1 MLILRSLTFQNIGR
15 FVEEQTIEFD
25 QLGSLVQIEGQ
36 NNNTSGSSGAGK
48 STIFKALEFLLGLN
62 DISNG
67 VLQSRLTK
75 DSLSVT
81 GIFDFNGLPL
91 KIQRDKKFSINL
103 NGEVTTGSAKLTEEK
118 LDQILGMPRDLFRKI
133 LHKRQGEGGFF
144 LDMGPSEVHKFLT
157 SCLGLEKEQKKILT
171 LDTRLNELTASESS
185 LKSHLQS
192 NQMGLQA
199 SQDAISSLGPQPVLE
214 ISPEA
219 LEGLK
224 NAHTTASS
232 THEQVKLALKAESDQ
247 LALTRPQ
254 IVSVPFD
261 RSNIE
266 RAENEIGTIVAQISS
281 LENTEQNRQSQV
293 KSKISEFQIEIGNLN
308 NKELTRQSEVKNQIS
323 SIQVEIASI
332 QGAEQARQSQVRSS
346 ISALQVELIKSKALV
361 DLGNKAKEEAL
372 LLSKELQKVRSATCP
387 TCEQGWITEAC
398 KTKEAEILT
407 KLSEHKTT
415 IISGS
420 EASNK
425 IVSINERLQTLNLEA
440 QPKPTAETDSLN
452 EQIVQLKLQAQPQV
466 IPEIGVI
473 SSQISQLQLE
483 ALPQSIPEVLELKL
497 KSGFKAKELAVFRQ
511 EERDHQFKETA
522 KSKLL
527 VDNFALKQT
536 ELRQQHEATLKY
548 TQDEVVKALSA
559 YESANSKIR
568 SFEESKKR
576 FDDSLNKLNSQL
588 LGYSEQLE
596 RKQEELTLVQEELEL
611 ATESKKAIKSYLS
624 CSFEDALDSIGD
636 KATRLIRAIPN
647 MTNATIQFEGL
658 KETKE
663 GKIKEEVTCVI
674 SMDGEIGIPVKSLSG
689 GERSSTD
696 LAIDLSVIK
705 FIEERTGKGIS
716 LMVLDE
722 PFTGLDS
729 QNILEALEML
739 KECSADKQLL
749 IVDHNPVAA
758 QSIENRLIAVRD
770 GQTSK
775 VVRQ

>member
-1 MLILRSLTFQNIGR
+1 MLTLKSLTLQNIGR
-15 FVEEQTIEFD
+15 FVKEQKIDFE
-25 QLGSLVQIEGQ
+25 QLGPLVQIEGQ

-48 STIFKALEFLLGLN
+48 STVFKALEFLLGLN

-75 DSLSVT
+75 DSMSVT
-81 GIFDFNGLPL
+81 GIFDFDGLPL
-91 KIQRDKKFSINL
+91 KIQRNKKFLIDL
-103 NGEVTTGSAKLTEEK
+103 NGEVTTGSAKLSEEK

-157 SCLGLEKEQKKILT
+157 SCLSLEKEQKKTIV
-171 LDTRLNELTASESS
+171 LDARIEELTDDETS
-185 LKSHLQS
+185 LKSALQS

-214 ISPEA
+214 VSPEMPQM
-219 LEGLK
+219 LK
-224 NAHTTASS
+224 NAHTQASS
-232 THEQVKLALKAESDQ
+232 THEQVKEALRVEYDQ
-247 LALTRPQ
+247 FVLTRPK
-254 IVSVPFD
+254 IFSAPFD
-261 RSNIE
+261 RYNIV
-266 RAENEIGTIVAQISS
+266 RTENEIGTIVAQISA
-281 LENTEQNRQSQV
+281 LEKTEEDRRSQV
-293 KSKISEFQIEIGNLN
+293 KSKISELQTTIGNLK
-308 NKELTRQSEVKNQIS
+308 NKELARQSEAKNQIS
-323 SIQVEIASI
+323 SIQVEVAKI
-332 QGAEQARQSQVRSS
+332 QGIEQARQSRVRST

-361 DLGNKAKEEAL
+361 DLSNKAKEDAL
-372 LLSKELQKVRSATCP
+372 LLAKELQKVRSATCP

-398 KTKEAEILT
+398 KTKESEILA
-407 KLSEHKTT
+407 KLSVHKAT

-425 IVSINERLQTLNLEA
+425 IATINERLETLNLEV
-440 QPKPTAETDSLN
+440 QPKPTSEVDPLN
-452 EQIVQLKLQAQPQV
+452 QTISQLTVKAQPQV
-466 IPEIGVI
+466 IPEIATI
-473 SSQISQLQLE
+473 TAQIAQLQSETQLR
-483 ALPQSIPEVLELKL
+483 SIPEVLELKL
-497 KSGFKAKELAVFRQ
+497 KNDFKSKELDVFRQ
-511 EERDHQFKETA
+511 EERDHQFKEDS
-522 KSKLL
+522 KSQALL
-527 VDNFALKQT
+527 VEFTQKQT
-536 ELRQQHEATLKY
+536 ELRQQHESTLKY
-548 TQDEVVKALSA
+548 TQDEVSKALSA
-559 YESANSKIR
+559 YEMANNKVR
-568 SFEESKKR
+568 SFQEAKKR
-576 FDDSLNKLNSQL
+576 FDDSLDRLNSQL
-588 LGYSEQLE
+588 LGYSEQLK

-647 MTNATIQFEGL
+647 MANATIQFEGL

-739 KECSADKQLL
+739 KECSSEKQLL

-758 QSIENRLIAVRD
+758 QSIENRLVVVRT
-770 GQTSK
+770 GQTST